1 MSKLQ
6 PYEKA
11 SHRISL
17 HRIISSNFIGGV
29 SWALGVS
36 IGFSLLIALLGL
48 FSHYINF
55 IPFIGKFVSEVI
67 DFVLSHNQ
75 SLH

>member
-11 SHRISL
+11 SHSSVR
-17 HRIISSNFIGGV
+17 RIISNNFIGGV
-29 SWALGVS
+29 AWAVGVT
-36 IGFSLLIALLGL
+36 IGFSLLIGLLSL

-55 IPFIGKFVSEVI
+55 VPYIGKFISEII
-67 DFVLSHNQ
+67 DFVLSYNQ
-75 SLH
+75 SLR

>member
-1 MSKLQ
+1 MNKTQ

-11 SHRISL
+11 TGRLSL
-17 HRIISSNFIGGV
+17 HRIISSNFIGGIA
-29 SWALGVS
+29 WAVGVT

-55 IPFIGKFVSEVI
+55 VPYIGKFVSEVI
-67 DFVLSHNQ
+67 DFVISNNPR
-75 SLH
+75 LH